1 MILSQQLNSIT
12 LNVEKQ
18 YIDYLHGFFS
28 FLDMDYDLDN
38 STFYLKNYSIVD
50 FNQFKNKMDIL
61 SDKEKIQFVSVMTT
75 DLYNQLVYLQSV
87 DRSFLQISPEHF
99 YIFKKE
105 SDYFFLYVD
114 FANLYTI
121 DKNEIYLDK
130 PFIKT
135 RFCDHYISQI
145 VELDVHESKLKL
157 EYINSI
163 LGSYNEI
170 EVRKAL
176 SKIIESEISKQ
187 VLANSLENYSFMIL
201 DPPVLP
207 LKKFSPRRTIICLT
221 FALSALLIH
230 IIILSIS
237 YGFKIRG
244 AADE

>member
-1 MILSQQLNSIT
+1 MNQSLS
-12 LNVEKQ
+12 
-18 YIDYLHGFFS
+18 
-28 FLDMDYDLDN
+28 
-38 STFYLKNYSIVD
+38 
-50 FNQFKNKMDIL
+50 
-61 SDKEKIQFVSVMTT
+61 
-75 DLYNQLVYLQSV
+75 
-87 DRSFLQISPEHF
+87 
-99 YIFKKE
+99 
-105 SDYFFLYVD
+105 
-114 FANLYTI
+114 
-121 DKNEIYLDK
+121 
-130 PFIKT
+130 
-135 RFCDHYISQI
+135 
-145 VELDVHESKLKL
+145 L

-237 YGFKIRG
+237 YGFKISLQMSRFYVVF
-244 AADE
+244 AYFYFQCM